1 MKTTASSAG
10 GSGTRARGFTLIELL
25 VVVAVI
31 AILAGL
37 LLPALAKSKTKAQG
51 IHCLNNLKQLQ
62 LAWNM
67 YAHDHDDFIAGNNW
81 QEQTMH
87 GAGNWVSG
95 WLDPRQANHRDN
107 TNILLLL
114 EERFASLGPYTKAA
128 AVYRCIASRITCRQ
142 GASRHLVV
150 RTVSMSGWMGWKNS
164 GEWTPGYRVFR
175 KTTEM
180 VAPGPSQT
188 LVFVDERDD
197 SIDDGYFAI
206 DMATGSA
213 AQLVNFPASYHN
225 GAGGVTFA
233 DGRAEIRKWLD
244 PRTKPPQQR
253 GDQKTKK
260 EFTMTRD
267 NRDLIWLQQR
277 ATYKYK

>member
-1 MKTTASSAG
+1 MNSKASFARAG
-10 GSGTRARGFTLIELL
+10 ACHRVGFTLIELL
-25 VVVAVI
+25 VVVAII
-31 AILAGL
+31 ATLAGL
-37 LLPALAKSKTKAQG
+37 LLPALANSKTKAQG

-67 YAHDHDDFIAGNNW
+67 YANDHDDFIAGNNW
-81 QEQTMH
+81 QEETAHQS
-87 GAGNWVSG
+87 GNWVSG
-95 WLDPRQANHRDN
+95 WLDPRQANNRDN

-114 EERFASLGPYTKAA
+114 EEKFATLGPYTKAA
-128 AVYRCIASRITCRQ
+128 GVYRCIASKITCRQ
-142 GASRHLVV
+142 GTSRHLVV
-150 RTVSMSGWMGWKNS
+150 RTVSMSSWMGWKNS

-180 VAPGPSQT
+180 INPGPSQT

-213 AQLVNFPASYHN
+213 SQLVNFPASYHN

-233 DGRAEIRKWLD
+233 DGHAEIHKWLD
-244 PRTKPPQQR
+244 PRTKPAQQR
-253 GDQKTKK
+253 GEQRTKK
-260 EFTMTRD
+260 EFMMTRD